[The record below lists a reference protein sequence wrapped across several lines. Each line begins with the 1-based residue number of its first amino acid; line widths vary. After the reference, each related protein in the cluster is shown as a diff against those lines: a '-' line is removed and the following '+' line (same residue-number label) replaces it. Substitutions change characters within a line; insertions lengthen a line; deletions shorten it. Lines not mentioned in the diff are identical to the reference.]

1 MNFTFNWDDQQGY
14 YMGVLGLWT
23 HMTHEKAFV
32 RQTGMEPV
40 LQATWSCW
48 SAPWGTR
55 DRKTCCWTANALHCG
70 PCERLHHLFFGLQIH
85 KVLRIPALPQELRWN
100 PAVFWR
106 HNFDIAKPR
115 NGINAKNVIVT
126 HWHIATILQPYW
138 NHIETIFH
146 RALCFIQPTI
156 VAAFWGADTSV
167 PFFSPKAQRRLS
179 CTHPSDHLSTSMNS

>member
-1 MNFTFNWDDQQGY
+1 
-14 YMGVLGLWT
+14 
-23 HMTHEKAFV
+23 MTHEKAFV
-32 RQTGMEPV
+32 WQTGMEPV

-48 SAPWGTR
+48 SAPWGTS

-115 NGINAKNVIVT
+115 NGITAKNVIVT
-126 HWHIATILQPYW
+126 HWHTATILQPYW
-138 NHIETIFH
+138 NHIETHQSATTYHWNSREVPLLFFPAHLFLYSSLVGDFTPSEKYESIGM
-146 RALCFIQPTI
+146 TI
-156 VAAFWGADTSV
+156 YSQYIG
-167 PFFSPKAQRRLS
+167 
-179 CTHPSDHLSTSMNS
+179 